1 MVIQSINSPYAVG
14 QRVRAGGYT
23 GVVTA
28 IEGGLFMVELDRLYV
43 TQPFERCD
51 LTLIGGAA

>member
-28 IEGGLFMVELDRLYV
+28 IENGLFMVALDRLHT
-43 TQPFERCD
+43 TQSFERCD

>member
-1 MVIQSINSPYAVG
+1 MVIERITPPSAVG
-14 QRVRAGGYT
+14 QRVRAGSYT

-28 IEGGLFMVELDRLYV
+28 IEGGLFMVALDRLHT
-43 TQPFERCD
+43 TQGFERCD